1 MKKGIY
7 IIGIL
12 IIFVFTGC
20 TSKYELKIENDKFTE
35 NITTYIYGQD
45 RENDLHDGIESGARI
60 DAMIDH
66 DVFSLFGHYNM
77 VYKKKV
83 KKYDDYEKVVLTQK
97 YSAKEFKNSRA
108 IMECFHKFDFKIT
121 KKYYHIKLYD
131 DFFCLYNNDKLD
143 IIITSKNKVLKS
155 NEDERKG
162 NKYIWHVNQD
172 NFHDVN
178 IEIKTEKVKKPNYV
192 LPIISLLLVIGSII
206 SIIIIVK
213 NKYESSNKF

>member
-1 MKKGIY
+1 MRKSIY
-7 IIGIL
+7 IIGIFIVL
-12 IIFVFTGC
+12 IFTGC
-20 TSKYELKIENDKFTE
+20 TSKYELKIENGTFTE
-35 NITTYIYGQD
+35 NITTYIYSQD

-83 KKYDDYEKVVLTQK
+83 KKNSDYEKVVLTQK

-108 IMECFHKFDFKIT
+108 MMECFHKFDFKTT

-143 IIITSKNKVLKS
+143 IIITSKNKVIKA
-155 NEDERKG
+155 NADERKG
-162 NKYIWHVNQD
+162 NKYIWHVNKD
-172 NFHDVN
+172 NFHDLN
-178 IEIKTEKVKKPNYV
+178 IEIKTEKVKKTNYILIILSSLLV
-192 LPIISLLLVIGSII
+192 VGCIISLVVII
-206 SIIIIVK
+206 K
-213 NKYESSNKF
+213 NKHKSSNKF